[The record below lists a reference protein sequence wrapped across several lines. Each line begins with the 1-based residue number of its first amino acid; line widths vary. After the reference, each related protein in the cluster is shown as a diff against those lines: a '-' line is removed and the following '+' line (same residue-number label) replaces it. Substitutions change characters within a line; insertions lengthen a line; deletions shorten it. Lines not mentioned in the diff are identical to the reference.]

1 MKVFLVKAGEWE
13 SDVRCVCATEEI
25 AEREVLKIA
34 EEYEVPIDENIK
46 DFIYYDEF
54 EVLEN

>member
-34 EEYEVPIDENIK
+34 EEYEVPIDENLK

>member
-1 MKVFLVKAGEWE
+1 MCLCNRG
-13 SDVRCVCATEEI
+13 I

-34 EEYEVPIDENIK
+34 EEYEVPIDENLK

-54 EVLEN
+54 EVLKN

>member
-1 MKVFLVKAGEWE
+1 MGFPSDFTLKVKYP
-13 SDVRCVCATEEI
+13 
-25 AEREVLKIA
+25 LKIA
-34 EEYEVPIDENIK
+34 EEYEVPIDENLK

>member
-25 AEREVLKIA
+25 AEREVLKRVCNFQSDRVI
-34 EEYEVPIDENIK
+34 N
-46 DFIYYDEF
+46 
-54 EVLEN
+54 L